1 MNKEEGNINLD
12 TEKVEIELPVA
23 IVERLWE
30 RSNSNVEWFIVDVFT
45 EIMFD
50 YYRSKNEHR

>member
-1 MNKEEGNINLD
+1 MNIEEGNINLD